1 LKRARRSHTNGVA
14 RVGPRLLVTDA
25 GTGATNNLVRSLRA
39 GDNSVFVAGCQADQF
54 YLKASAADR
63 NFLIPQPSH
72 PGFGEAIRRI
82 VETARIDLVLPN
94 TDAAVRALSEARALI
109 PCRVFLPD
117 RAVIELCQD
126 KLELTRFL
134 ARRGIPVPRTVP
146 VSALGDLER
155 LFRRF
160 RRAPQLWCRIRM
172 GSGSHGAAPVR
183 SPAQARSWI
192 RYWHEMRGVSPTSFT
207 LSEYLPGRDFACQ
220 SLWKDG
226 RLVLVKTCERLSY
239 FEGGSQPSGRSSI
252 AGLARTVHEPRVV
265 EVSTRAVRA
274 LDPRVSGA
282 FSVDLK
288 EDARG
293 EPCVTEI
300 NAGRFITLMN
310 LFDLTGRHNMA
321 ETYVRIALARP
332 VAITNVYDAAPDH
345 YFVRNVDAEPV
356 IFPASRFF
364 AGVEDVRA

>member
-1 LKRARRSHTNGVA
+1 M
-14 RVGPRLLVTDA
+14 LVTDA
-25 GTGATNNLVRSLRA
+25 GTGASNNLVRSLRA
-39 GDNSVFVAGCQADQF
+39 GDSTLFVAGCHTDPF
-54 YLKASAADR
+54 YLKASTADR
-63 NFLIPQPSH
+63 NFLVPAPSH
-72 PGFGEAIRRI
+72 PGFAKAVQRI
-82 VETARIDLVLPN
+82 VKTAAIDLVVPN
-94 TDAAVRALSEARALI
+94 TDADVHAISEARALI
-109 PCRVFLPD
+109 PCRVYLPD
-117 RAVIELCQD
+117 QPVIALCQD
-126 KLELTRFL
+126 KLELTKFL
-134 ARRGIPVPRTVP
+134 ARRGIAVPRTLP
-146 VSALGDLER
+146 VSALSDLEP

-160 RRAPQLWCRIRM
+160 RRAPQLWCRIRR

-192 RYWHEMRGVSPTSFT
+192 RYWQEMRGVTPDSFT

-252 AGLARTVHEPRVV
+252 AGLARTVNEPRVV
-265 EVSTRAVRA
+265 EVSVRAVRA
-274 LDPRVSGA
+274 LDRHVSGA

-288 EDARG
+288 ENARG
-293 EPCVTEI
+293 EPCITEI

-321 ETYVRIALARP
+321 ATYVRIALDRP
-332 VAITNVYDAAPDH
+332 VAIARVYDPAPDH

-356 IFPASRFF
+356 IFPARRFF
-364 AGVEDVRA
+364 AGVEDMRA

>member
-1 LKRARRSHTNGVA
+1 MARRGRTRPYA
-14 RVGPRLLVTDA
+14 RVLVTDA
-25 GTGATNNLVRSLRA
+25 GTGASNNLVRSLRRGA
-39 GDNSVFVAGCQADQF
+39 DALFIAGCQDDQF
-54 YLKASAADR
+54 YLKASTADR
-63 NFLIPQPSH
+63 NFLVPPASH
-72 PGFGEAIRRI
+72 PGFADAIRRI
-82 VETARIDLVLPN
+82 VDTAAIDLILPN
-94 TDAAVRALSEARALI
+94 SDAAVRAVSEARALL

-117 RAVIELCQD
+117 KAVIERCQD

-134 ARRGIPVPRTVP
+134 AQRRIPAPRTLP

-155 LFRRF
+155 LFGRF
-160 RRAPQLWCRIRM
+160 RRARQLWCRIRV

-192 RYWHEMRGVSPTSFT
+192 KYWYEMRGVSPTSFT

-226 RLVLVKTCERLSY
+226 RLLLVKTCERLSY

-252 AGLARTVHEPRVV
+252 AGLARTVREPRVV
-265 EVSTRAVRA
+265 DVSARAIRA
-274 LDPRVSGA
+274 LDPRASGA

-288 EDARG
+288 EDAG
-293 EPCVTEI
+293 GVPCITEI

-321 ETYVRIALARP
+321 DTYVRIALDRP
-332 VAITNVYDAAPDH
+332 VTIRDVYDAAPDH

-356 IFPASRFF
+356 IFPARQFF
-364 AGVEDVRA
+364 VGIEDMRVSGA

>member
-1 LKRARRSHTNGVA
+1 MTRDRRY
-14 RVGPRLLVTDA
+14 RVLVTDA
-25 GTGATNNLVRSLRA
+25 GTGASNNLVRSLRA
-39 GDNSVFVAGCQADQF
+39 GDLTLLIAGCQTDQF
-54 YLKASAADR
+54 YLKASSADR
-63 NFLIPQPSH
+63 NFLVPSPTQ
-72 PGFGEAIRRI
+72 PGFAKAMRRI
-82 VETARIDLVLPN
+82 VETASIDLILPN
-94 TDAAVRALSEARALI
+94 TDSAVRAVSDARAFI
-109 PCRVFLPD
+109 PHQVFLPG

-134 ARRGIPVPRTVP
+134 ARRGIPVPRTLP
-146 VSALGDLER
+146 VSALSDVER

-192 RYWHEMRGVSPTSFT
+192 RYWYEMRGVKPTSFT

-226 RLVLVKTCERLSY
+226 RLILVKTCERLSY

-265 EVSTRAVRA
+265 DVSVRAVRS
-274 LDPRVSGA
+274 LGRRVSGA

-288 EDARG
+288 ENARG
-293 EPCVTEI
+293 EPCITEI

-310 LFDLTGRHNMA
+310 LFDLTGHHNMT
-321 ETYVRIALARP
+321 ETYVRIALGLP
-332 VAITNVYDAAPDH
+332 STITRVYDAAPDH

-356 IFPASRFF
+356 IFPARRFF